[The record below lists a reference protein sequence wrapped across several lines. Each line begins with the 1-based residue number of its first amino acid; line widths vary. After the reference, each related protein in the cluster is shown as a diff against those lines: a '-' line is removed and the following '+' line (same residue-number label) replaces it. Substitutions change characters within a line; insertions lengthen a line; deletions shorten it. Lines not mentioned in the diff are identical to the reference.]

1 MDSRL
6 RLVDVGVELG
16 DRLVVRAVTAEVGPG
31 ELVAVIGPNGSGK
44 TTLLRAVGG
53 LVACRHGRVTVDGDD
68 PAQLPR
74 RQLAQR
80 LALLPQRVQMAFGFV
95 VEDVVR
101 LGRTAHHRGPWL
113 DDAAD
118 IRAAREAMARVG
130 IEPLAHRR
138 FDQLSGG
145 EQRRVLLAQMLC
157 QGARWLLLDEP
168 TAALDPAHARGLFEH
183 LRELVADNQHG
194 AVVISHDLNLVARY
208 ASRVWLMQ
216 DGQLVE
222 VGSPAQVLASEAAA
236 RAFELNLHVGT
247 LPSGTPF
254 VVPL

>member
-1 MDSRL
+1 MRPQL
-6 RLVDVGVELG
+6 QLTGVSVALG
-16 DRLVVRAVTAEVGPG
+16 DRWVVREVTAEVAPG
-31 ELVAVIGPNGSGK
+31 ELVAIVGPNGAGK
-44 TTLLRAVGG
+44 TSLLRAMGG
-53 LVACRHGRVTVDGDD
+53 LVRCREGRVTVDGDD
-68 PAQLPR
+68 PTRLPR

-113 DDAAD
+113 DDASD
-118 IRAAREAMARVG
+118 TMAARDAMMRVG
-130 IEPLAHRR
+130 VADLAERR

-183 LRELVADNQHG
+183 LRTLIAEGEQG
-194 AVVISHDLNLVARY
+194 AVVVSHDLNLVARY
-208 ASRVWLMQ
+208 ASRVWLLQ
-216 DGQLVE
+216 QGQLVAS
-222 VGSPAQVLASEAAA
+222 GPPAHVLASDLAA
-236 RAFELNLHVGT
+236 RAFELDLHVGT
-247 LPSGTPF
+247 LPSGAPF
-254 VVPL
+254 AVPQ